1 MNEQAFAEVLLNPH
15 FFHHF
20 DVHKNENIPITDF
33 DFKTSLSEKQAS
45 VSFDPCYPILAA
57 KMAFLV
63 LGIL

>member
-33 DFKTSLSEKQAS
+33 DKSIRKTSQCL
-45 VSFDPCYPILAA
+45 F
-57 KMAFLV
+57 
-63 LGIL
+63 